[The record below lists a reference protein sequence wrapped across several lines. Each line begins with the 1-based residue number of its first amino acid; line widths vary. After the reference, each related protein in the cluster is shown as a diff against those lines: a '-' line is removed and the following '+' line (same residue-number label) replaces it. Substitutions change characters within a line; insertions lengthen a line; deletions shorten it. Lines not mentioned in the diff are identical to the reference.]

1 MIKIDYSKP
10 KGGTFTMNSKLLQPN
25 GFMPWEKNPECFRI
39 NKAKPHSDII
49 PFPTVE
55 DALSWNKEARD
66 ITDLNGTWKFRFLK
80 TRINATK
87 LIPRAWSALWIHIT
101 GDISRC
107 LPTGSCRGMIIL
119 ST

>member
-55 DALSWNKEARD
+55 DALSWNKEARE
-66 ITDLNGTWKFRFLK
+66 
-80 TRINATK
+80 
-87 LIPRAWSALWIHIT
+87 IPFF
-101 GDISRC
+101 
-107 LPTGSCRGMIIL
+107 
-119 ST
+119 